1 MAAALQLRKAG
12 VEVELWEARSRLGGR
27 AGSFVDQSTG
37 HTVDYCQHVG
47 MGCCTHLLQ
56 FLDETKT
63 LKDWRRH
70 RRLHFFGPK
79 GQHVPLQA
87 SRFLPAPLHL
97 QQLLWKWPGL
107 TWGQRWEVARAVW
120 RLIRL
125 TPNQE
130 LDSRSA
136 LAFLVEAKQ
145 SAGAIERFWAT
156 IMVSALGESLDQV
169 ALGPRITGTAP
180 NQQLGEQVL
189 SHLTTHGW
197 LTRTQ
202 NFVYKNTPAR
212 NLIGVKGA
220 QNKDIVI
227 IGAHYDTRRKADQ
240 DPQYPNQPVPG
251 ANDGASGVAVLMEL
265 ARTLEINRIDKQVW
279 LVFFDAEDN
288 GDLDGW
294 EWIVGSQQFAA
305 SLTISPTAVIII
317 DMIGDADQEIWLER
331 SSNLALSTEL
341 WEVAHK
347 LGYEQYFRKLPRW
360 SMLDD
365 HTPFLQ
371 RGWKAID
378 IIDFDYAHWH
388 KTSDTPDKVSA
399 QSLLHVGR
407 TLEAW
412 LEK

>member
-1 MAAALQLRKAG
+1 MINSNATRRQNYSRGKAPIVAYVAYRRLAPLVCLLLVLMGCAKEQTAPPTPQPTPTMAA
-12 VEVELWEARSRLGGR
+12 
-27 AGSFVDQSTG
+27 TPIPN
-37 HTVDYCQHVG
+37 TVLPQPIATHVG
-47 MGCCTHLLQ
+47 VPPTP
-56 FLDETKT
+56 TKQPT
-63 LKDWRRH
+63 LNFD
-70 RRLHFFGPK
+70 GN
-79 GQHVPLQA
+79 
-87 SRFLPAPLHL
+87 
-97 QQLLWKWPGL
+97 
-107 TWGQRWEVARAVW
+107 RAY
-120 RLIRL
+120 
-125 TPNQE
+125 
-130 LDSRSA
+130 
-136 LAFLVEAKQ
+136 Q
-145 SAGAIERFWAT
+145 SVI
-156 IMVSALGESLDQV
+156 DQV
-169 ALGPRITGTAP
+169 ALGPRITGTTP
-180 NQQLGEQVL
+180 HQQLGNQVL
-189 SHLTTHGW
+189 SHLAANGW

-265 ARTLEINRIDKQVW
+265 ARTLEINRSDKQIW

-294 EWIVGSQQFAA
+294 DWIVGSQQFAA
-305 SLTISPTAVIII
+305 SLTISPSAVIIV

-331 SSNLALSTEL
+331 SSNLALSTEI
-341 WEVAHK
+341 WDIAHK

-378 IIDFDYAHWH
+378 MIDFDYAHWH

-399 QSLLHVGR
+399 QSLLRVGH
-407 TLEAW
+407 TLEVW